1 MTYQRNIQC
10 LKVERPAL
18 QDGLD
23 DGIPD
28 RVEQAEVGAG
38 DDDKTQRHRRAL
50 ADLSAIW
57 PLNAAELG
65 DRGAQEVRGTAEETL
80 ARMRGLVGVMM
91 LHGRFGL
98 TVGDAGLS
106 LQCVARTAGSLLT
119 GCAFGAFGT

>member
-28 RVEQAEVGAG
+28 RVEQAEIRAG
-38 DDDKTQRHRRAL
+38 DHHEPQRHRRAL
-50 ADLSAIW
+50 ADLSAVW

-65 DRGAQEVRGTAEETL
+65 VRGPQEVRGTAEKAL
-80 ARMRGLVGVMM
+80 ARMRRLVGVMR
-91 LHGRFGL
+91 LGGRLGFP
-98 TVGDAGLS
+98 VAGLG
-106 LQCVARTAGSLLT
+106 LHRVARTSGGLLAGCTL
-119 GCAFGAFGT
+119 GTLGT